1 MLDQTQTQLFDLCP
15 GKVASLPGRFGAG
28 KPLASMGR

>member
-1 MLDQTQTQLFDLCP
+1 MLNQTQTHLVDLCP
-15 GKVASLPGRFGAG
+15 GEVVGLPGRCSAG